1 MINSKMD
8 ALTMHG
14 FDPGSRFHDKISY
27 LGGFY
32 RQVFAPG
39 GEAVSFLVA
48 DLLQHLEIHNEHLVG
63 TFDF

>member
-1 MINSKMD
+1 
-8 ALTMHG
+8 MHS